1 MNKIKWVIS
10 DLDGTLLRYEN
21 SFHIIESEAIEA
33 INKLIKNKIL
43 FTIATGRKY
52 TDAIGIY
59 ESHQLKDKCNY
70 IVACNGAI
78 IYDAKNQKII
88 KKIVMDESRL
98 KITEII
104 STNLSNMDFIIASYQ
119 TDGSIIFNKESKN
132 HPKLVNEFLTYEGEF
147 SKKHYSFSNDFS
159 KEKDLLKSIFFF
171 EHNQENKLK
180 ISKLHN
186 DLLKKYSIEPNEFV
200 ITSPMSFELNP
211 KGVSK
216 GSALDELSKILKIKL
231 KNALSIGDAGNDISM
246 FEKTEYSVTLE
257 SSDQKVKD
265 KATYVLD
272 TKPSL
277 VVADAINLFVL
288 NQ

>member
-21 SFHIIESEAIEA
+21 SIHIIEQEAIEA
-33 INKLIKNKIL
+33 INKLIENKIL

-59 ESHQLKDKCNY
+59 ENHSLKDKCNY
-70 IVACNGAI
+70 IIACNGAI

-88 KKIVMDESRL
+88 KKIVMDETRL
-98 KITEII
+98 KITEEIAK
-104 STNLSNMDFIIASYQ
+104 NLNNIDFVIASYQ
-119 TDGSIIFNKESKN
+119 TDGSIVFNKESKKY
-132 HPKLVNEFLTYEGEF
+132 PKLINEFLVYEGDF
-147 SKKHYSFSNDFS
+147 SKKHYFFSNDFS

-171 EHNQENKLK
+171 QHNQQNKLK
-180 ISKLHN
+180 ISNLYN
-186 DLLKKYSIEPNEFV
+186 AVLKKYSISHDEFV

-216 GSALDELSKILKIKL
+216 GSAIEDLSKILKIKL
-231 KNALSIGDAGNDISM
+231 KNTLSIGDAGNDISM

-257 SSDQKVKD
+257 SSDKKIKD

-277 VVADAINLFVL
+277 VVADAINLLVF